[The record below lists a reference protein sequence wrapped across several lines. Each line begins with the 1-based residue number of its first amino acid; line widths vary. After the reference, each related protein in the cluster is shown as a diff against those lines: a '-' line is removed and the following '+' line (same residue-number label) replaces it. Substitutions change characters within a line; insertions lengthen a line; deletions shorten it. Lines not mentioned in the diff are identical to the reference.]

1 MTLLDSG
8 YKLVH
13 VEANPTKELHDVR
26 LMKSTVFARPNL
38 KMILLGAILLLV
50 VQHFIANGP
59 SQATATQPEMVIARE
74 GVTEEL
80 EILLKAAAE
89 KPSAQIYRR
98 ISAGYERRGEY
109 HKAVLFLRRAEKLA
123 QMQGTD

>member
-1 MTLLDSG
+1 MTRLDTGSE
-8 YKLVH
+8 LVH
-13 VEANPTKELHDVR
+13 VETNRTREPTDVR

-50 VQHFIANGP
+50 VQHFIANGH
-59 SQATATQPEMVIARE
+59 SQATATQPALVNARE
-74 GVTEEL
+74 GVTDEL

-89 KPSAQIYRR
+89 KPSAQIYRH
-98 ISAGYERRGEY
+98 ISAAYEQRGEY
-109 HKAVLFLRRAEKLA
+109 RKAVLFLRRAEKLA

>member
-1 MTLLDSG
+1 MTPLDTG
-8 YKLVH
+8 YELVH
-13 VEANPTKELHDVR
+13 VEANRTREPHDVR

-50 VQHFIANGP
+50 VQHFIANGH
-59 SQATATQPEMVIARE
+59 SQATAIQPALVNARE
-74 GVTEEL
+74 GVTDEL
-80 EILLKAAAE
+80 GILLKAAAE

-109 HKAVLFLRRAEKLA
+109 RKAVQFLRRAEKLA